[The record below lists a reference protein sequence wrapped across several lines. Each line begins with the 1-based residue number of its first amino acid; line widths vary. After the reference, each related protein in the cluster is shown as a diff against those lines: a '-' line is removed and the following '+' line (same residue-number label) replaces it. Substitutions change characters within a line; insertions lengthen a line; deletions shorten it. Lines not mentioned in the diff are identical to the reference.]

1 MIWDEAENAV
11 ILAKKRCIYCSPE
24 KWEKIRRRARKAGMP
39 ISRLFILCC
48 RHAASANAPP
58 EPPGHPLALPEDTQR
73 SFHEDSRILVRATS
87 IAAHAPG
94 GGNATLAIHEVL
106 QFLLLSEGARGS

>member
-1 MIWDEAENAV
+1 M

-24 KWEKIRRRARKAGMP
+24 KWEKMRRRARKAGMP

-48 RHAASANAPP
+48 RHAASANAPSK
-58 EPPGHPLALPEDTQR
+58 PPGHPLALPEDTQR
-73 SFHEDSRILVRATS
+73 SFHEDSRILVRSTS
-87 IAAHAPG
+87 IAVNAPG